1 MDKFSFFKNGLGKA
15 AALSAVMILSA
26 MPLGCSKSDNSAV
39 QNQEQQQAAPAAT
52 ADLGKEH
59 FEKGVQLTLKGQY
72 DEAIKEYEITIQ
84 HNPKSAEAHN
94 NLGFAYMDKGD
105 VDKAIEHQKHAI
117 EINPDLA
124 NGYFGLAMALE
135 KKGEKKGALENWKKF
150 AELSQ
155 PHSKWWMKAQ
165 ERIAALQGGAKKAP
179 AAKKN

>member
-1 MDKFSFFKNGLGKA
+1 MDKLSFFKNGLGKA

-39 QNQEQQQAAPAAT
+39 QNQEQQAAPATAT
-52 ADLGKEH
+52 VDPGKEH
-59 FEKGVQLTLKGQY
+59 FEKGVQLSLKGQY

-117 EINPDLA
+117 EADPNLA

-135 KKGEKKGALENWKKF
+135 KKGDKKGALENWKKF

-165 ERIAALQGGAKKAP
+165 EHIAALGGAKKAP